1 MEIRNLSGKP
11 SLNKKDSKVTG
22 TAVVFNQWSE
32 DLGGFIETIDP
43 KAFDN
48 VDLEDI
54 VLLYNHDTGAVL
66 SRTSANTLSIN
77 IDENGLHFTGE
88 LPDTTLGKDVLT
100 NLRNGN
106 IQGMSFGFTIDDD
119 DWEETENSDQLKH
132 IIKSIGKLYEISLTP
147 FPAYK
152 ETDVTLSERSKKKYQ
167 TLEADKAWLELQK
180 ELNIKEI

>member
-11 SLNKKDSKVTG
+11 SLDKKEPKVTG

-32 DLGGFIETIDP
+32 DLGGFIETISP
-43 KAFDN
+43 NAFDN

-66 SRTSANTLSIN
+66 SRTSADTLSIN
-77 IDENGLHFTGE
+77 IDENGLHFTGR

-106 IQGMSFGFTIDDD
+106 IQGMSFGFTIDAD
-119 DWEETENSDQLKH
+119 DWQETENSDQLKH
-132 IIKSIGKLYEISLTP
+132 VIKSIGKLYEISLTP

-152 ETDVTLSERSKKKYQ
+152 ETDAALSERSRKKYQ